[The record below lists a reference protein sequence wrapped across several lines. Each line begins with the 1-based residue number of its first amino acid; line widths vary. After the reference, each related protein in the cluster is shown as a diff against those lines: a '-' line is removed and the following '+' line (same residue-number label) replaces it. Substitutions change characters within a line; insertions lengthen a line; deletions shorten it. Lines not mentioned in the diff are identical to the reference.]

1 METYFVGIGPM
12 EATTY
17 SKDFDKCMERCRNR
31 WGNNA
36 YGWFILKM
44 TKEQLYILN
53 KEHTYNIDQ
62 CEIVW
67 DDFNIAPTEKQ
78 LEFRKSIIFVKP
90 LKSI

>member
-1 METYFVGIGPM
+1 
-12 EATTY
+12 
-17 SKDFDKCMERCRNR
+17 
-31 WGNNA
+31 
-36 YGWFILKM
+36 M